1 MARNCV
7 YFVAIIFI
15 LSSCAANRAL
25 QTETALFPAE
35 KTDKWWIIN
44 SISNDS
50 AGNDLHFSS
59 LISMDKVPGKKYATC
74 FVSMWSSSDS
84 GFYTG
89 SRNTGNPGIKQQ
101 YAFPVKVDL
110 PGNDSGAIEWRWV
123 LKRKVL
129 ELQTELKKNG
139 SAVLPKFTTATFSFD
154 GQNPFRLSKLSVEPD
169 VWAAAPIVSTV
180 AVNGVLKAAAP
191 GKLFVRVFTDKNI
204 LLSSSANQF
213 VHWLDLGLRG
223 GKQLSIL
230 FTTDNTMQMKPT
242 GILLWDEKGNIMA
255 KPGVKLYADVTDQQ
269 PAGSSGRQYP
279 LFFSIALPGENID
292 VMVKPTITGQE
303 ISANRNSFWI
313 GAVYAIDRKTKEV
326 TGKGNMYIFKK

>member
-7 YFVAIIFI
+7 YFVAIIFL

-25 QTETALFPAE
+25 QTETILFPGE
-35 KTDKWWIIN
+35 KMDKWWIIN
-44 SISNDS
+44 SISNDT

-59 LISMDKVPGKKYATC
+59 LVSMDEVSGKKYATC
-74 FVSMWSSSDS
+74 FVSMWSSADS

-89 SRNTGNPGIKQQ
+89 IRNTGNPAIKQQ
-101 YAFPVKVDL
+101 YTFPVKIDL
-110 PGNDSGAIEWRWV
+110 PGNDTAAIEWRWL

-139 SAVLPKFTTATFSFD
+139 SAALPQFTTAAFNFNTR
-154 GQNPFRLSKLSVEPD
+154 NPFSLSKLSAEPD
-169 VWAAAPIVSTV
+169 VWAAAPIAS
-180 AVNGVLKAAAP
+180 AFNINGVVKAAAP
-191 GKLFVRVFTDKNI
+191 GKLFVRVFTDKNM
-204 LLSSSANQF
+204 LLNSSASQF

-230 FTTDNTMQMKPT
+230 FTTDNTMHMKPT

-255 KPGVKLYADVTDQQ
+255 KPAVQLYADIADQQ
-269 PAGSSGRQYP
+269 PAGLSRQYP
-279 LFFSIALPGENID
+279 LFFSIALAGENID
-292 VMVKPTITGQE
+292 VMIKPTITLQE
-303 ISANRNSFWI
+303 IGANRNSFWM
-313 GAVYAIDRKTKEV
+313 GAVYAVDKKTKEI